1 MAALDDFASTMM
13 AATASV
19 SLTAATRLQA
29 SATNEAMRLLDDAT
43 LTVDALP
50 AVADQSIVLLVQAD
64 YDGDP
69 EKRPAYRR
77 AAEQLIYSYRS
88 LGIK

>member
-1 MAALDDFASTMM
+1 M
-13 AATASV
+13 
-19 SLTAATRLQA
+19 SLTLADVKASLRVTHSEDDSLLTRLQA
-29 SATNEAMRLLDDAT
+29 SATNEAMRMLDDSAM
-43 LTVDALP
+43 TVDALP
-50 AVADQSIVLLVQAD
+50 AVADQAIVLLVQAD

>member
-1 MAALDDFASTMM
+1 M
-13 AATASV
+13 
-19 SLTAATRLQA
+19 SLTLADVKASLRVTHSEDDSLLTRLQA
-29 SATNEAMRLLDDAT
+29 SATNEAMRMLDDSAM
-43 LTVDALP
+43 TVGALP
-50 AVADQSIVLLVQAD
+50 AVADQAIVLLVQAD

>member
-1 MAALDDFASTMM
+1 M
-13 AATASV
+13 
-19 SLTAATRLQA
+19 SLTLADVKASLRVTHSEDDVLLTRLQA
-29 SATNEAMRLLDDAT
+29 SATNEAMRMLDDST
-43 LTVDALP
+43 MTVGALP
-50 AVADQSIVLLVQAD
+50 AVADQAIVLLVQAD

>member
-1 MAALDDFASTMM
+1 M
-13 AATASV
+13 
-19 SLTAATRLQA
+19 SLTLSDVKASLRVTHSDDDALLTRLQA

-43 LTVDALP
+43 LTVDTLP

>member
-1 MAALDDFASTMM
+1 M
-13 AATASV
+13 
-19 SLTAATRLQA
+19 SLTLSDVKASLRVTHSDDDALLTRLQA

-43 LTVDALP
+43 LTVDTLP

-77 AAEQLIYSYRS
+77 AAEQLIYSHRS

>member
-1 MAALDDFASTMM
+1 M
-13 AATASV
+13 
-19 SLTAATRLQA
+19 SLTLADVKASLRVTHSEDDALLTRLQA
-29 SATNEAMRLLDDAT
+29 SATNEAMRMLDDSAM
-43 LTVDALP
+43 TVGALP
-50 AVADQSIVLLVQAD
+50 AVADQAIVLLVQAD
-64 YDGDP
+64 YEVDP

>member
-1 MAALDDFASTMM
+1 M
-13 AATASV
+13 
-19 SLTAATRLQA
+19 SLTLADVKASLRVTHSDDDVLLTRLQA
-29 SATNEAMRLLDDAT
+29 SATNEAMRMLDDSAM
-43 LTVDALP
+43 TVGALP
-50 AVADQSIVLLVQAD
+50 AVADQAIVLLVQAD
-64 YDGDP
+64 YEVDP

>member
-1 MAALDDFASTMM
+1 M
-13 AATASV
+13 
-19 SLTAATRLQA
+19 SLTLADVKASLRVTHSEDDALLTRLQA
-29 SATNEAMRLLDDAT
+29 SATNEAMRMLDDSAM
-43 LTVDALP
+43 TVDALP
-50 AVADQSIVLLVQAD
+50 AVADQAIVLLVQAD

-77 AAEQLIYSYRS
+77 AAEQLIYSCRS

>member
-1 MAALDDFASTMM
+1 M
-13 AATASV
+13 
-19 SLTAATRLQA
+19 SLTLSDVKASLRVTHSDDDALLTRLQA